1 MVSNKTNWL
10 SDIHCSNRESVTPQV
25 YGRGLGFH
33 PSDLTAWARVLHTI
47 QYDFSKVPHCL
58 KWNYSYIDVQCICTP
73 ITKNAYMKIWLV
85 LQPGHV
91 WKLWSASA
99 LLQPFLSHHIQLFHP
114 DFFWGHNIFHTL
126 LFLYTLPTQFH
137 FQFLNQPCSLVIL
150 STLSHTDTG
159 FFRMPRKRLF
169 SRWKSIII
177 CTTFQWHYSTI
188 LSIALICSVKLQ
200 DWLISLQDCSW
211 ICHPLRCTLCHF
223 NCLVMSHWLYTLD
236 AYSSTYSSQPLLRLP
251 LKITGMMAA
260 YSVCIQAEAFTWV
273 IVQFNIT
280 IQIAVQY
287 IKHSAIC
294 TRMIH

>member
-1 MVSNKTNWL
+1 MIPAIMHAKGYWEIGSYHEQFW
-10 SDIHCSNRESVTPQV
+10 
-25 YGRGLGFH
+25 GFH

-137 FQFLNQPCSLVIL
+137 FQFLNQPCSLVIFVNFVTHGHWFFQNAQKTIVL
-150 STLSHTDTG
+150 SVEKYYNMHHFSVTLLHDS
-159 FFRMPRKRLF
+159 F
-169 SRWKSIII
+169 
-177 CTTFQWHYSTI
+177 
-188 LSIALICSVKLQ
+188 
-200 DWLISLQDCSW
+200 DCSHMQ
-211 ICHPLRCTLCHF
+211 C
-223 NCLVMSHWLYTLD
+223 
-236 AYSSTYSSQPLLRLP
+236 
-251 LKITGMMAA
+251 KITRL
-260 YSVCIQAEAFTWV
+260 I
-273 IVQFNIT
+273 NIF
-280 IQIAVQY
+280 A
-287 IKHSAIC
+287 
-294 TRMIH
+294 RL